1 MKLPA
6 LSTSNPEPVAQRRH
20 RVGTRNPEPRPPSA
34 VRRPPSAVVFALVL
48 ALALLT
54 SPAQA
59 AGPQASGN
67 GVMRSPDAL
76 TAFVLDMD
84 ETRPIN
90 FSYWD
95 YATDPPRVLV
105 LTDPPTVDCLGE
117 LFGGQ
122 TVRLTG
128 LGLDSLSPGQSITL
142 QLFLV
147 DGGAGIPDR
156 LSLKATRS
164 DGDLVYFAPLRPL
177 ETGSLTVS
185 CPS

>member
-6 LSTSNPEPVAQRRH
+6 LPTRNQEPVAQRRH
-20 RVGTRNPEPRPPSA
+20 RVGTRNL
-34 VRRPPSAVVFALVL
+34 VRRPPIVLTLALVL
-48 ALALLT
+48 VLLAP
-54 SPAQA
+54 PAHA

-67 GVMRSPDAL
+67 GAMRSPDGL
-76 TAFVLDMD
+76 TAFVLDLD

-95 YATDPPRVLV
+95 YATDPPRVLA
-105 LTDPPTVDCLGE
+105 LTDPPAVDCLGE

-128 LGLDSLSPGQSITL
+128 LGLDSLSPGESITL

-147 DGGAGIPDR
+147 DGGATSLDR

-164 DGDLVYFAPLRPL
+164 DGSLVYFAPLRPL